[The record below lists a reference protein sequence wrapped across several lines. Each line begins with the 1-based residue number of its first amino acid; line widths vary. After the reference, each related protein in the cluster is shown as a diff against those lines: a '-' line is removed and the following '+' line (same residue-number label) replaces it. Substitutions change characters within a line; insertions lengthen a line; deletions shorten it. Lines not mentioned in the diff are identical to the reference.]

1 MKEEEDKQQQNNSS
15 SSPASFVLFDTN
27 IASTSKIINTKI
39 DVGPNVSSNF
49 VENKNSFDN
58 ENEQNLKE
66 CGHKPI
72 QNGVLNEIVQFA
84 EENEKNLQEE
94 NKVDDKEEASDG
106 TKIEDGTIIGDQNCF
121 KTPALPCNKFV
132 FLIIFK
138 IISD

>member
-1 MKEEEDKQQQNNSS
+1 MKEEEDKQQQNN

-49 VENKNSFDN
+49 GENKNSFDN

-66 CGHKPI
+66 CGRKPI

-84 EENEKNLQEE
+84 EENEKILQEE
-94 NKVDDKEEASDG
+94 NKVDDKEE
-106 TKIEDGTIIGDQNCF
+106 TN
-121 KTPALPCNKFV
+121 
-132 FLIIFK
+132 
-138 IISD
+138 